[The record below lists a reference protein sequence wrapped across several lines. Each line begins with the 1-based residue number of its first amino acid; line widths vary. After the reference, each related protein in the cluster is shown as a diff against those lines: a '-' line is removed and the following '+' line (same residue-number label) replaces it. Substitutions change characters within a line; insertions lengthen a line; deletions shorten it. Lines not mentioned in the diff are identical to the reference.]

1 MKSPYSKSDSEIL
14 RKRFPQPSPRKKF
27 RRRDC
32 ARSSVVAGF
41 PQTWCTYGG
50 LTGTINVS
58 NGAPTGNCST
68 ARECSTLRRS
78 SQMGS

>member
-1 MKSPYSKSDSEIL
+1 MQLVFSDTLVPTGTFYTVSLINQNGSPVS
-14 RKRFPQPSPRKKF
+14 
-27 RRRDC
+27 
-32 ARSSVVAGF
+32 GF

-68 ARECSTLRRS
+68 AGVFYPTPLFAN
-78 SQMGS
+78 QQGVAVNYD